1 MAILLLFILIWW
13 VEQHIEIPSVEEK
26 PKSKLKVYDMP
37 DDLFVNGAYQVG
49 DEFKL

>member
-26 PKSKLKVYDMP
+26 SKLKVYDMP
-37 DDLFVNGAYQVG
+37 DDLFVNGVYQVG